1 MGHASPSA
9 SPVVATRL
17 PRVTS
22 VAVLGAGTMGAQ
34 IAAHFANAGV
44 PALLLDLDARTAK
57 AGLDRV
63 RALKPDPLFT
73 ADALALVRTGG
84 FDADLEAIA
93 SCDWVVEAV
102 VERLDVKRDLLAKVD
117 AARKLGSIVSSN
129 TSGIPIGALAEGR
142 SEDFRRHWLGTH
154 FFNPPRYLRLLEV
167 VPTPETDPAVV
178 EAVRQFADHRLGKGV
193 VIARDTPN
201 FIANHIA
208 LFGVLRMLD
217 VLAEGGYTVE
227 EIDAITGPALGRPK
241 SATFRTMDIA
251 GLDVL
256 ALVVRNLFDR
266 LPAGERDAFA
276 VPPLLARMIEKGW
289 VGEKAG
295 QGFYQRV
302 KAADGSSEIH
312 ALDTATMEY
321 RPPQPPRLGSLDAA
335 KSIDDVAERV
345 RTLFSGPDRVGQFLR
360 RTLAPTLVYTARVAP
375 AIAHSIDDVDRVL
388 QWGFGWEL
396 GPFQL
401 IDAIGIAEV
410 VAAWRDQAGRDAP
423 VPDLLADAQAAGRN
437 QVRTGPLPSPAVD
450 LQILRTAKERERV
463 VRRNAGASLVDLG
476 DGVLCVEFHSK
487 MNAIGGD
494 TIQMIHAGVA
504 EAERHFAA
512 LVVGNDGAN
521 FSAGANLML
530 LLLEA
535 QEGNWDE
542 IELMVRAFQGA
553 TSALRFA
560 KVPVVVAPAG
570 LTLGGGCEVVL
581 HGDRVQAAAESYI
594 GLVEVGVGLIPA
606 GGGTKEMLARAT
618 ETLSPKADLLAA
630 TQRVFETIGFGKVST
645 SAADARAIGYLRSV
659 DAVTMNRDRLLHDA
673 KHRALDRVREG
684 YQPPVPRA
692 AIRVG
697 GESVRA
703 ALNLGVHLAWRG
715 ARISDH
721 DAVIGR
727 KLAGILAGGAVPHA
741 TAVSEQHLLD
751 LEREAFVSLCGEA
764 RTLERIGY
772 TLKTGKTLRN

>member
-360 RTLAPTLVYTARVAP
+360 RHSSTPPGSRPPSLTRSMTWTA
-375 AIAHSIDDVDRVL
+375 SC
-388 QWGFGWEL
+388 
-396 GPFQL
+396 
-401 IDAIGIAEV
+401 
-410 VAAWRDQAGRDAP
+410 
-423 VPDLLADAQAAGRN
+423 
-437 QVRTGPLPSPAVD
+437 S
-450 LQILRTAKERERV
+450 
-463 VRRNAGASLVDLG
+463 GAS
-476 DGVLCVEFHSK
+476 
-487 MNAIGGD
+487 GGSS
-494 TIQMIHAGVA
+494 G
-504 EAERHFAA
+504 
-512 LVVGNDGAN
+512 
-521 FSAGANLML
+521 
-530 LLLEA
+530 
-535 QEGNWDE
+535 
-542 IELMVRAFQGA
+542 
-553 TSALRFA
+553 
-560 KVPVVVAPAG
+560 
-570 LTLGGGCEVVL
+570 
-581 HGDRVQAAAESYI
+581 
-594 GLVEVGVGLIPA
+594 
-606 GGGTKEMLARAT
+606 
-618 ETLSPKADLLAA
+618 
-630 TQRVFETIGFGKVST
+630 
-645 SAADARAIGYLRSV
+645 RS
-659 DAVTMNRDRLLHDA
+659 N
-673 KHRALDRVREG
+673 
-684 YQPPVPRA
+684 
-692 AIRVG
+692 
-697 GESVRA
+697 
-703 ALNLGVHLAWRG
+703 
-715 ARISDH
+715 
-721 DAVIGR
+721 
-727 KLAGILAGGAVPHA
+727 
-741 TAVSEQHLLD
+741 
-751 LEREAFVSLCGEA
+751 
-764 RTLERIGY
+764 
-772 TLKTGKTLRN
+772 